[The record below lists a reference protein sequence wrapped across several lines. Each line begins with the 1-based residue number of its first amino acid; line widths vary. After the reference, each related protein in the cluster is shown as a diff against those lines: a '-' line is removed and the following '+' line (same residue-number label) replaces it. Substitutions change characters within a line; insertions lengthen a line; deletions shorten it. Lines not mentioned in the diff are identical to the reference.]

1 MLQVMGS
8 VMTALGVSDDM
19 FAPVC
24 VIVDKLD
31 KIGAEGVKKELLENT
46 KLESDVADAVIAT
59 MSARSLEE
67 LQKACKGVDPAA
79 IEEMQTLFKLAEGYG
94 YADYLAFD
102 ASVVR
107 GLAYYTGV
115 VFECF
120 DRDGELRAIA
130 GGGRYDKLLSLYGSE
145 TEVPA
150 CGFGFGDCVIME
162 LLSDKGLL
170 PKLDRAC
177 DYVVAAYNN
186 DMQAPAL
193 GIASKLRALGKS
205 ADVLMEPKKR
215 VAGVFDYADRVGA
228 QRLIFVAP
236 DEHAKGLVRIKDL
249 RVKEGEGVK
258 QVDVPLGELDTIDAA
273 FGVAGA
279 ASSTGGS
286 GSGSGPHAASMS
298 TGDMLA
304 ELRKRGF
311 VMP

>member
-1 MLQVMGS
+1 MASELGIHPGRVRVRAYDASTSAVTLTFDDAPGDVPLDVVVSTLQVKLSSDTLLVDPSFGHILLTEVRWPEGWGEGKEKNSGVGGGVARSREHAQLEEEEEREEEEEAAEEAARNEAEVRARHAAALPRMLQVMGS

-115 VFECF
+115 VFEGF
-120 DRDGELRAIA
+120 D
-130 GGGRYDKLLSLYGSE
+130 
-145 TEVPA
+145 P
-150 CGFGFGDCVIME
+150 
-162 LLSDKGLL
+162 
-170 PKLDRAC
+170 
-177 DYVVAAYNN
+177 
-186 DMQAPAL
+186 
-193 GIASKLRALGKS
+193 
-205 ADVLMEPKKR
+205 
-215 VAGVFDYADRVGA
+215 
-228 QRLIFVAP
+228 
-236 DEHAKGLVRIKDL
+236 
-249 RVKEGEGVK
+249 
-258 QVDVPLGELDTIDAA
+258 DAA
-273 FGVAGA
+273 
-279 ASSTGGS
+279 
-286 GSGSGPHAASMS
+286 P
-298 TGDMLA
+298 
-304 ELRKRGF
+304 
-311 VMP
+311 